1 MGCLPPLVDGDTHEA
16 THQLV
21 LYTPY
26 LARDKRQHAGAC
38 YDLDLVIDPIYN
50 NHGRVKTVKRCIA
63 LTVVLGAALGGTFA
77 AEPSSEQLEFF
88 EKIIRPLFTEQCY
101 ECHSSKTKE
110 LKGRLLLD
118 SKAGWEKGGDS
129 GPVIIPGDPG
139 KSRLIQAVRHPD
151 KALQKTPEHHKLT
164 DRQITDLE
172 RWVTIG
178 APDPR
183 TQPLVFVT
191 EPKPALDFNKAR
203 KFWSYQPLRDP
214 PVPRVKESRWART
227 PVDHFILAKLEA
239 NRLKPNP
246 DAEKGVLIRRATY
259 DLTGLPPT
267 PEEVHAFLADQSPN
281 AFEKILDRLLA
292 SAAYGERWGRH
303 WLDLVRYADTSGCN
317 ADVPIPDAW
326 RYRNYV
332 IDSFNRDQPYDV
344 FLREQ
349 IAGDLLPA
357 KSEQQ
362 RREQIIA
369 TGYLAISRRFSSL
382 AEEPHLTFDD
392 TIDNLGKTML
402 GLTLSCA
409 RCHDHKYDPVPTED
423 YYALY
428 GIFSSTRYSFPGTEI
443 PRHSRNLIALLPA
456 DRYEKDIRA
465 YEEKMTAIDKVM
477 DEHYARKVS
486 LDTGK
491 ERNAADAAHKK
502 TNDERDAL
510 IKSGPTYDRA
520 YAAVEGVPANARI
533 QLKGNPLKLGREVPR
548 GFLQILGGQQLPA
561 SEAGSGRRQLAD
573 WLADPKNPLT
583 ARVMVNRIWLYHFG
597 HGLVRTPNDF
607 GARGQ
612 PPSHP
617 ELLDYLASRF
627 IAGGWSIKAMH
638 RQLMLSHVW
647 QMSTADDPAAA
658 LKDPDNR
665 WLWKFNRRRLDAEEI
680 RDAMLAVSGTLDR
693 TPGGPH
699 PFKPEWEW
707 RYTQHKPF
715 VDDFESNRRSIY
727 LLQQRIR
734 PQPILGV
741 FDGTDANAA
750 TGQRPLSTTAIQAL
764 FMMNDPLAH
773 QQAERFAERL
783 LATVGTTASRIHQ
796 AYELAFSRPPAEDE
810 LRDGE
815 KYLSA
820 MEQKFG
826 SANLPAEK
834 HRAAWAS
841 YCRVI
846 YSANEFIYVD

>member
-1 MGCLPPLVDGDTHEA
+1 MKPPDYWLRFMA
-16 THQLV
+16 T
-21 LYTPY
+21 
-26 LARDKRQHAGAC
+26 D
-38 YDLDLVIDPIYN
+38 
-50 NHGRVKTVKRCIA
+50 GRVKTAKRYIA
-63 LTVVLGAALGGTFA
+63 LAVMLAAALTGAFA

-88 EKIIRPLFTEQCY
+88 EKIIRPLLTEHCY
-101 ECHSSKTKE
+101 ECHSTKAKE
-110 LKGRLLLD
+110 LKGGLLLD
-118 SKAGWEKGGDS
+118 SKAGWEKGGES
-129 GPVIIPGDPG
+129 GPVIVPGDPG
-139 KSRLIQAVRHPD
+139 KSRLIRAVKPLD
-151 KALQKTPEHHKLT
+151 AQTPPEYHKLT

-183 TQPLVFVT
+183 TQPLVAVA
-191 EPKPALDFNKAR
+191 EAKPTIDFNAAR
-203 KFWSYQPLRDP
+203 KFWSYQPVTDP
-214 PVPRVKESRWART
+214 PVPRVKHSRWVKT

-239 NRLKPNP
+239 NRLTPNP
-246 DAEKGVLIRRATY
+246 DADKRALIRRATY

-267 PEEVHAFLADQSPN
+267 PAEIAAFLADKSSR
-281 AFEKILDRLLA
+281 AFEKVLDRLLA
-292 SAAYGERWGRH
+292 SPAYGERWGRH

-317 ADVPIPDAW
+317 ADVPIPDAY

-332 IDSFNRDQPYDV
+332 IDSFNHDKPYDE

-349 IAGDLLPA
+349 IAGDLLPSA
-357 KSEQQ
+357 SEEQ
-362 RREQIIA
+362 RRERIIA

-382 AEEPHLTFDD
+382 NEETHLTFDD
-392 TIDNLGKTML
+392 TIDNVGKTVL

-409 RCHDHKYDPVPTED
+409 RCHDHKYDPVPIED

-428 GIFSSTRYSFPGTEI
+428 GIFSSTRYAFPGTEI
-443 PRHSRNLIALLPA
+443 PRHSRNLIPLVPA
-456 DRYEKDIRA
+456 DRYEKEIRV
-465 YEEKMTAIDKVM
+465 YEEKMTAIDKLM

-491 ERNAADAAHKK
+491 ERNAFDAAHKK

-510 IKSGPTYDRA
+510 IKAGPTYDRA
-520 YAAVEGVPANARI
+520 YAVAEGMPANARVQI
-533 QLKGNPLKLGREVPR
+533 KGNPLKLGAEVPR
-548 GFLQILGGQQLPA
+548 GFLQILGGQQVPA
-561 SEAGSGRRQLAD
+561 SESGSGRRQLAD

-597 HGLVRTPNDF
+597 QGLVRTPNDF
-607 GARGQ
+607 GVRGQ
-612 PPSHP
+612 APSHP

-627 IAGGWSIKAMH
+627 IAGGWTIKAMH
-638 RQLMLSHVW
+638 KQLMLSHAY
-647 QMSTADDPAAA
+647 QMSTADNPAAA

-693 TPGGPH
+693 TPGSAH

-715 VDDFESNRRSIY
+715 VDDFESNRRSVY

-764 FMMNDPLAH
+764 FMMNDLLAH
-773 QQAERFAERL
+773 HQAERFADRL
-783 LATVGTTASRIHQ
+783 LATPGTTSSRIDLAHQ
-796 AYELAFSRPPAEDE
+796 LAFARHATKDE
-810 LRDGE
+810 LRDGAAYLAGVRE
-815 KYLSA
+815 KFASA
-820 MEQKFG
+820 KVPE
-826 SANLPAEK
+826 EK
-834 HRAAWAS
+834 LERAAWAS
-841 YCRVI
+841 YCRVL
-846 YSANEFIYVD
+846 YSANEFIYLD